1 MYQIRGSCPKFIKN
15 SYNLKTIQFLKWAQV
30 LNTHFSKEDICGQR
44 YTRQGSA
51 SLIIREIQIK
61 TTVGYHIKS
70 LKNGDH
76 QDLQE
81 ISDGEAV
88 EKREPPTLLVGM

>member
-1 MYQIRGSCPKFIKN
+1 M
-15 SYNLKTIQFLKWAQV
+15 
-30 LNTHFSKEDICGQR
+30 
-44 YTRQGSA
+44 
-51 SLIIREIQIK
+51 
-61 TTVGYHIKS
+61 GYHIKP

-76 QDLQE
+76 QDLQD